1 MSRVRCDAWI
11 NLFEAFGIKTTGLEE
26 KASACSMLVCYAKE
40 LKEGF
45 VNYVEET
52 TKLMVPL
59 LRFYFHEG
67 KQISVSPNRTDDLPF
82 CTGVRAAAAE
92 SLPYLL
98 DCAKLRGDDYVR
110 QMWQYMNKELFK
122 AIEIEPDHEVLGE
135 LFSSLGKVRARRR
148 TKKWNVWLCAVLVY
162 RSVGRL
168 VFNC

>member
-1 MSRVRCDAWI
+1 
-11 NLFEAFGIKTTGLEE
+11 
-26 KASACSMLVCYAKE
+26 MLVCYAKE

-67 KQISVSPNRTDDLPF
+67 QFYSQKYSKKRKKKFSLIFV
-82 CTGVRAAAAE
+82 GVRAAAAE
-92 SLPYLL
+92 SLPHLL

-122 AIEIEPDHEVLGE
+122 AIKIELDHEVLGE
-135 LFSSLGKVRARRR
+135 LFTSFGKV
-148 TKKWNVWLCAVLVY
+148 KKKINKFL
-162 RSVGRL
+162 
-168 VFNC
+168 N